1 MVSRIKTLVAADML
15 FLLLLSLS
23 GSTGGIASDII
34 YYLAFLA
41 PVGVMLNRI
50 YQQRDSSGRI
60 IYSEGGDVIADL
72 KSDFS
77 ISKEN
82 LIFSLPIIFPAVS
95 VILVISV
102 LTSML
107 LGVFG
112 YENTAVFDESLFVS
126 IITHALVPAVLE
138 ELLFRF
144 APIKL
149 LSENKKTS
157 LILSSVM
164 FAFAHSNLFQIPYA
178 FIAGLIFSSL
188 YIITGSILP
197 SMLLHFINNTVSLI
211 SIYGYTGAA
220 FFIILSS
227 LSIISLAVITIRRKF
242 YKEKLQAIFTKEK
255 IVFSYYPIFF
265 IITSLVLACSIFFV

>member
-82 LIFSLPIIFPAVS
+82 LIFSRIAR
-95 VILVISV
+95 
-102 LTSML
+102 TK
-107 LGVFG
+107 
-112 YENTAVFDESLFVS
+112 NRCT
-126 IITHALVPAVLE
+126 
-138 ELLFRF
+138 
-144 APIKL
+144 
-149 LSENKKTS
+149 NK
-157 LILSSVM
+157 I
-164 FAFAHSNLFQIPYA
+164 
-178 FIAGLIFSSL
+178 G
-188 YIITGSILP
+188 
-197 SMLLHFINNTVSLI
+197 
-211 SIYGYTGAA
+211 
-220 FFIILSS
+220 
-227 LSIISLAVITIRRKF
+227 
-242 YKEKLQAIFTKEK
+242 
-255 IVFSYYPIFF
+255 
-265 IITSLVLACSIFFV
+265 

>member
-1 MVSRIKTLVAADML
+1 ML

-23 GSTGGIASDII
+23 GSTGRIASDII

-149 LSENKKTS
+149 LSENKKTA

-164 FAFAHSNLFQIPYA
+164 FAFAHANLFQIPYA

-220 FFIILSS
+220 FFIILTS

-265 IITSLVLACSIFFV
+265 IITSLVLACSMFFV